1 MGLLDF
7 VNILPDV
14 NMTLTPVSSL
24 PSAFSGLYIQGKT
37 KVKGTLSAEGKYDA
51 TIETLRMKVEG
62 VYYDA
67 DDDYTSGYLN
77 QYGSVE
83 VHGEAKDNR
92 GLVGSNTQT
101 ITVIAYSN
109 PRLLAVSGESD
120 VVVARCDK
128 NGNLNDSGTYLVIK
142 AKRSYSKVVSAGTQ
156 RNFCK
161 IQYRYKAAGGTYSAW
176 NTILESNSLASDEI
190 RTGALL
196 NGTLSDQTSY
206 VVQVQ
211 VIDDM
216 GESAHSTFT
225 IPSGKVYMHRDGRRR
240 SMTFGGY
247 VEEDDTFALADGI
260 QFMCKGGGNI
270 DTLALGKKIAAYAN
284 VPVNLN
290 DYKTPGNYYSENAT
304 NSQYIQNS
312 PYTAGGFGLT
322 VREVQITGNI
332 RQELFYARNTWI
344 RDWNGVEWSDWL
356 RYLTTNTADT
366 AAVDYV
372 VEEVVPETLGTESWT
387 YKKWKSGAF
396 EAYGTFKVRPSQ
408 STQEGALYKTNFMT
422 VVLPFATH
430 YAVATGNV
438 SRPYWLL
445 STSTGLV
452 HTDGRGIIMLQLYGI
467 QEFNTEEDIWIDF
480 VVHGRYK

>member
-24 PSAFSGLYIQGKT
+24 PSAFSALYIQGKT
-37 KVKGTLSAEGKYDA
+37 KVRGTLSAEGKYDA

-142 AKRSYSKVVSAGTQ
+142 AKRSYSKVVSGGTQ

-176 NTILESNSLASDEI
+176 NTILESNSLSGDEV

-196 NGTLSDQTSY
+196 NGALSDQTSY
-206 VVQVQ
+206 MVQVR
-211 VIDDM
+211 VIDDI

-225 IPSGKVYMHRDGRRR
+225 IPSGKVYMHRDGRR
-240 SMTFGGY
+240 SSFTFGGY
-247 VEEDDTFALADGI
+247 VEEDNTFALAEGI
-260 QFMCKGGGNI
+260 QFKVKGGGNI
-270 DTLALGKKIAAYAN
+270 DTLALGKKIAAYAGS
-284 VPVNLN
+284 PVNLN

-312 PYTAGGFGLT
+312 PYTEGGFCLT
-322 VREVQITGNI
+322 VREVQITGHI
-332 RQELFYARNTWI
+332 RQELFYGRTTWL
-344 RDWNGVEWSDWL
+344 RDWDGSAWSTWW
-356 RYLTTNTADT
+356 RYLTTTDPGE
-366 AAVDYV
+366 AAVNYV
-372 VEEVVPETLGTESWT
+372 VEEGESGGWT
-387 YKKWKSGAF
+387 YRKWKNGAF
-396 EAYGTFKVRPSQ
+396 DAYGKMAVTPGT
-408 STQEGALYKTNFMT
+408 STQDGTLYKTNWMQ
-422 VVLPFATH
+422 VLLPFMAKDF
-430 YAVATGNV
+430 YVVGNAFG
-438 SRPYWLL
+438 PYWASCDNSNIYFYAEKSVIL
-445 STSTGLV
+445 
-452 HTDGRGIIMLQLYGI
+452 LQLIGVNAFDTAKSI
-467 QEFNTEEDIWIDF
+467 EVGF
-480 VVHGRYK
+480 VVHGRCK

>member
-1 MGLLDF
+1 MGLLDTIF
-7 VNILPDV
+7 PTPDV
-14 NMTLTPVSSL
+14 SMTLTPVSNL
-24 PSAFSGLYIQGKT
+24 PGAFSGLYIQGKT
-37 KVKGTLSAEGKYDA
+37 KVQANLSAEGKYGA
-51 TIETLRMKVEG
+51 TIRSLRMKVEG

-67 DDDYTSGYLN
+67 DDDYTSGYLT

-83 VHGEAKDNR
+83 VHGEAVDSNY
-92 GLVGSNTQT
+92 GLGSTTQT
-101 ITVIAYSN
+101 ITVIPYSN

-128 NGNLNDSGTYLVIK
+128 NGNLSDSGTYLVIK
-142 AKRSYSKVVSAGTQ
+142 AKRSYSKVVSGTQ

-161 IQYRYKAAGGTYSAW
+161 IQYRYKTAGGTYSAW
-176 NTILESNSLASDEI
+176 NTVLESSSLSSDEV

-196 NGTLSDQTSY
+196 GTLSEQTSY

-211 VIDDM
+211 VIDDI

-225 IPSGKVYMHRDGRRR
+225 IPSGKVFMHRNGSRR

-260 QFMCKGGGNI
+260 QFKCKGGGNI

-284 VPVNLN
+284 ATVNLN

-332 RQELFYARNTWI
+332 RQELFYGRNTWL
-344 RDWNGVEWSDWL
+344 RDWDGREWSAWW
-356 RYLTTNTADT
+356 RYLTTTEPDT
-366 AAVDYV
+366 PAANYV
-372 VEEVVPETLGTESWT
+372 VEEGESGGWR
-387 YKKWKSGAF
+387 YRKWQNGAF
-396 EAYGTFKVRPSQ
+396 DAYGDFNITPLNSTQDGTLYKSVDLKMFIALPFKAKSCSAVGNANYPCWVHLIDTKLIV
-408 STQEGALYKTNFMT
+408 TQEGNSVLHPTFIGVNAFDTTKSIPVT
-422 VVLPFATH
+422 V
-430 YAVATGNV
+430 
-438 SRPYWLL
+438 
-445 STSTGLV
+445 
-452 HTDGRGIIMLQLYGI
+452 
-467 QEFNTEEDIWIDF
+467 
-480 VVHGRYK
+480 VVHGILE